1 MQYRFADLLFDT
13 ERGLSAAAQRVAL
26 GRREALLLGQLLAAD
41 GRVVTKDTL
50 AAALWP
56 GETPSDDSIAQLV
69 RRLRQ
74 ALQAPGRPPIVQTVY
89 GEGLRLAV
97 PMQRIESAEAGSG
110 AANPAPTTGSAVQA
124 LVLTARE
131 HAAQRGRS
139 NIEAARDGARRA
151 LELDPRCVPAWCALA
166 EFELMRAGRSLAP
179 AREAGAAAAAAA
191 ARALALDRQCG
202 TALAIRGFVRAT
214 IEDDL
219 LAGGADLQAALVADP
234 EHWLVRGLNAW
245 VLLAAGRTQQAVD
258 EVDMMLHLNP
268 WTAWLSYL
276 RGQYLLY
283 AGRPAEALE
292 AARLAGA
299 RFSDV
304 DVAQFSLSM
313 VSSALGL
320 HDEAIAAGRRAADLA
335 TDTPMFHTALAA
347 ALARAG
353 REAEARGTIER
364 IEAGAPPLPALWLA
378 PAWWALGDADR
389 ALAMLALADRQRVPQ
404 RVYAALD
411 PRFVPL
417 LAARRGAATLSRRH
431 IA

>member
-13 ERGLSAAAQRVAL
+13 ERGLSASGRMLSL
-26 GRREALLLGQLLAAD
+26 GRREALLLGLLLAAD

-56 GETPSDDSIAQLV
+56 GDAPSDDSIAQLV

-74 ALQAPGRPPIVQTVY
+74 TLESAGRPPIVQTVY

-97 PMQRIESAEAGSG
+97 AAARIQSGAEGSG
-110 AANPAPTTGSAVQA
+110 AAAPAPSNGSAVQA

-131 HAAQRGRS
+131 HAAQRGRN
-139 NIEAARDGARRA
+139 NIEAARDAARRA
-151 LELDPRCVPAWCALA
+151 LELDPRSVPAWCALA
-166 EFELMRAGRSLAP
+166 EFELMRVGRSLAP
-179 AREAGAAAAAAA
+179 AREAGAAASAAA
-191 ARALALDRQCG
+191 ARALALDRRCA
-202 TALAIRGFVRAT
+202 TALAIRGFLRAT
-214 IEDDL
+214 LDDDL
-219 LAGGADLQAALVADP
+219 LAGSADMQSALAADP
-234 EHWLVRGLNAW
+234 EHWLVRGLHAW

-258 EVDMMLHLNP
+258 EVDTMLRLNP
-268 WTAWLSYL
+268 WTAWMSYL

-299 RFSDV
+299 RFGDV

-313 VSSALGL
+313 VASALGL
-320 HDEAIAAGRRAADLA
+320 HDEAIAAGQRAADLA
-335 TDTPMFHTALAA
+335 ADTPMFQTALAS

-353 REAEARGTIER
+353 RDAEARKTIER

-378 PAWWALGDADR
+378 PAWWALGESER
-389 ALAMLALADRQRVPQ
+389 ALAMLAMAERQGVPQ

-411 PRFVPL
+411 PRFTPL
-417 LAARRGAATLSRRH
+417 LAASRSAAGLPPRRRA
-431 IA
+431 